1 MSILILTDIPEWV
14 RPLVDLLESRDIK
27 VQVTDDPEKIEA
39 NGLIV
44 NRVSS
49 LLAERDKARA
59 DRITHSLRAWEAE
72 DRSVINGSLCFQ
84 TGYSKLAQ
92 AKLFIECGV
101 RTPQTYPAVPG
112 GRAIHGQA
120 VLLKPPAGGFGRG
133 IRALEDGE
141 PAPDGLF
148 NREDGWIEQEMLTAA
163 DGCVHRIEVLGS
175 DILYEARAPLKADEF
190 NYCLAHPES
199 DVILWPPH
207 EIAPKVTES
216 VKKILRAARMELGAV
231 EYLLDENDNPIFID
245 LNPVSSFHPGAT
257 AVLGRDPLDAT
268 ASYLMRR
275 SVDLKK
281 RVKDRGKNDFAGI
294 DKLTPKF
301 D

>member
-49 LLAERDKARA
+49 LRAERDKARA
-59 DRITHSLRAWEAE
+59 DRITNSLRTWEVE
-72 DRSVINGSLCFQ
+72 GRSVINGSRCFQ
-84 TGYSKLAQ
+84 IGYSKLAQ
-92 AKLFIECGV
+92 AKLFTACGV
-101 RTPQTYPAVPG
+101 RTPKTYPAVPG

-133 IRALEDGE
+133 IRTLEDGE

-148 NREDGWIEQEMLTAA
+148 SREEGWIEQELLTAA
-163 DGCVHRIEVLGS
+163 DGCVHRIEALGS
-175 DILYEARAPLKADEF
+175 DILYEARAPLQADEF
-190 NYCLAHPES
+190 NYCLAQPES
-199 DVILWPPH
+199 DVTLWPPRK
-207 EIAPKVTES
+207 IAPQVTES

-231 EYLLDENDNPIFID
+231 EYLLDEKDNPFFID
-245 LNPVSSFHPGAT
+245 LNPVSSFHPGAA

-268 ASYLMRR
+268 ASYLIHR
-275 SVDLKK
+275 STGFKK
-281 RVKDRGKNDFAGI
+281 RGQK
-294 DKLTPKF
+294 
-301 D
+301 

>member
-14 RPLVDLLESRDIK
+14 RPLVDLLESRGIK
-27 VQVTDDPEKIEA
+27 VQVTDDPEEIVA

-59 DRITHSLRAWEAE
+59 DRITHSLRTWEAE
-72 DRSVINGSLCFQ
+72 GRSVINGSLCFQ

-92 AKLFIECGV
+92 AKLFTECGV
-101 RTPQTYPAVPG
+101 LTPPTYPAVPG
-112 GRAIHGQA
+112 GRAIHGKV

-133 IRALEDGE
+133 IRTLEDGK

-148 NREDGWIEQEMLTAA
+148 SRDEGWIEQELLTAA

-175 DILYEARAPLKADEF
+175 DILYEARSPIQADEF

-199 DVILWPPH
+199 DVTLLPPR
-207 EIAPKVTES
+207 EIAPKVTEA
-216 VKKILRAARMELGAV
+216 VKKILRAARMELGAI
-231 EYLLDENDNPIFID
+231 EYLLDEKDNPVFID

-257 AVLGRDPLDAT
+257 AVLGRDPL
-268 ASYLMRR
+268 
-275 SVDLKK
+275 
-281 RVKDRGKNDFAGI
+281 
-294 DKLTPKF
+294 
-301 D
+301 

>member
-14 RPLVDLLESRDIK
+14 RPLVDLLESRGIK
-27 VQVTDDPEKIEA
+27 VQVADDPEEILA

-59 DRITHSLRAWEAE
+59 DRIAHSLRTWEAE
-72 DRSVINGSLCFQ
+72 GRSVINGSLCFQ

-92 AKLFIECGV
+92 AKLFTECGV
-101 RTPQTYPAVPG
+101 RTPQTCPAVPG
-112 GRAIHGQA
+112 GRAINGQA

-133 IRALEDGE
+133 IRRLEDGE

-148 NREDGWIEQEMLTAA
+148 NQEEGWIEQELLTAA

-175 DILYEARAPLKADEF
+175 DILYEARSLIQADEF
-190 NYCLAHPES
+190 NYCLADPKS
-199 DVILWPPH
+199 DVTLRSPRD
-207 EIAPKVTES
+207 IAPKVTES

-231 EYLLDENDNPIFID
+231 EYLLDQKDNPVFID

-268 ASYLMRR
+268 ASYLIHR
-275 SVDLKK
+275 SAGPSRY
-281 RVKDRGKNDFAGI
+281 RVLA
-294 DKLTPKF
+294 
-301 D
+301 

>member
-14 RPLVDLLESRDIK
+14 RPLVDLLESRGIK
-27 VQVTDDPEKIEA
+27 VQVADDPEEIVA

-59 DRITHSLRAWEAE
+59 DRITHSLRTWEAE
-72 DRSVINGSLCFQ
+72 GRSVINGSLCFQ
-84 TGYSKLAQ
+84 TGYSKLDQ
-92 AKLFIECGV
+92 AKLFTECGV
-101 RTPQTYPAVPG
+101 LTPLTYPAVPG

-133 IRALEDGE
+133 IRMLEDGE

-148 NREDGWIEQEMLTAA
+148 SRDEGWIEQELLTAA

-175 DILYEARAPLKADEF
+175 DILYEARSPIQADQF

-199 DVILWPPH
+199 YVTLRAPG

-231 EYLLDENDNPIFID
+231 EYLLDEKDNPVFID

-257 AVLGRDPLDAT
+257 AVLGHNPLDAT
-268 ASYLMRR
+268 ASYLIHRTEE
-275 SVDLKK
+275 LKK
-281 RVKDRGKNDFAGI
+281 KGQR
-294 DKLTPKF
+294 
-301 D
+301 

>member
-14 RPLVDLLESRDIK
+14 RPLVDLLESRGVK
-27 VQVTDDPEKIEA
+27 VQVTDDPEEIVA

-59 DRITHSLRAWEAE
+59 VRITHSLRTWEAE
-72 DRSVINGSLCFQ
+72 GRSVINGSLCFQ

-92 AKLFIECGV
+92 AKLFTECGV
-101 RTPQTYPAVPG
+101 LTPLTYPAVPG

-133 IRALEDGE
+133 IRTLEDGE

-148 NREDGWIEQEMLTAA
+148 SRDEGWIEQELLTAA
-163 DGCVHRIEVLGS
+163 DGCVHRVEIIGS
-175 DILYEARAPLKADEF
+175 DILYEARSPIQADQF

-199 DVILWPPH
+199 DVTLRAPG
-207 EIAPKVTES
+207 EITPRVTES

-231 EYLLDENDNPIFID
+231 EYLLDEKDNPVFID

-268 ASYLMRR
+268 ASYLIHR
-275 SVDLKK
+275 SEGLKK
-281 RVKDRGKNDFAGI
+281 KGQR
-294 DKLTPKF
+294 
-301 D
+301 

>member
-1 MSILILTDIPEWV
+1 MSISILTDVPEWV
-14 RPLVDLLESRDIK
+14 RPLVSLLESRGNS
-27 VQVTDDPEKIEA
+27 VHVTDDPEEIVA

-44 NRVSS
+44 NRVSA

-59 DRITHSLRAWEAE
+59 DRITHSLQAWEAE
-72 DRSVINGSLCFQ
+72 GRSVVNGSLCFQ
-84 TGYSKLAQ
+84 IGYSKLAQ
-92 AKLFIECGV
+92 ARLFTECGV

-112 GRAIHGQA
+112 GRAIQGKA

-133 IRALEDGE
+133 IRRLENGE

-148 NREDGWIEQEMLTAA
+148 SRDEGWIEQELLTAA

-175 DILYEARAPLKADEF
+175 DVLYEARSPIQADQF

-199 DVILWPPH
+199 DVTLWPPRD
-207 EIAPKVTES
+207 IAPKVTES
-216 VKKILRAARMELGAV
+216 VKKILRAAKMELGAV
-231 EYLLDENDNPIFID
+231 EYLLDEEDNPVFID

-268 ASYLMRR
+268 ASYLVHR
-275 SVDLKK
+275 S
-281 RVKDRGKNDFAGI
+281 AGVET
-294 DKLTPKF
+294 KGQR
-301 D
+301 

>member
-1 MSILILTDIPEWV
+1 MSISILTDVPEWV
-14 RPLVDLLESRDIK
+14 RPLVSLLESRGTS
-27 VQVTDDPEKIEA
+27 VHVTDDPEEIVA

-44 NRVSS
+44 NRVSA

-59 DRITHSLRAWEAE
+59 DRITHSLQAWEAE
-72 DRSVINGSLCFQ
+72 GRSVVNGSLCFQ
-84 TGYSKLAQ
+84 IGYSKLAQ
-92 AKLFIECGV
+92 ARLFTECGV

-112 GRAIHGQA
+112 GRAIQGKA

-133 IRALEDGE
+133 IRRLENGE

-148 NREDGWIEQEMLTAA
+148 SRDEGWIEQELLTAA

-175 DILYEARAPLKADEF
+175 DVLYEARSPIQADQF

-199 DVILWPPH
+199 DVTLWPPRD
-207 EIAPKVTES
+207 IAPKVTES
-216 VKKILRAARMELGAV
+216 VKKILRAAKMELGAV
-231 EYLLDENDNPIFID
+231 EYLLDEEDNPVFID

-268 ASYLMRR
+268 ASYLVHR
-275 SVDLKK
+275 S
-281 RVKDRGKNDFAGI
+281 AGVET
-294 DKLTPKF
+294 KGQR
-301 D
+301 

>member
-1 MSILILTDIPEWV
+1 MSISILTDVPEWV
-14 RPLVDLLESRDIK
+14 RPLVSLLESRGTS
-27 VQVTDDPEKIEA
+27 VHVTDDPEEIVA

-44 NRVSS
+44 NRVSA

-59 DRITHSLRAWEAE
+59 DRITHSLQAWEAE
-72 DRSVINGSLCFQ
+72 GRSVVNGSLCFQ
-84 TGYSKLAQ
+84 IGYSKLAQ
-92 AKLFIECGV
+92 ARLFTECGV

-112 GRAIHGQA
+112 GRAIQGKA

-133 IRALEDGE
+133 IRRLENGE

-148 NREDGWIEQEMLTAA
+148 SRDEGWIEQELLTAA

-175 DILYEARAPLKADEF
+175 DVLYEARSPIQADQF

-199 DVILWPPH
+199 DVTLWPPRD
-207 EIAPKVTES
+207 IAPKVTES
-216 VKKILRAARMELGAV
+216 VKKILRAAKMELGAV
-231 EYLLDENDNPIFID
+231 EYLLDEKDNPVFID

-268 ASYLMRR
+268 ASYLIHR
-275 SVDLKK
+275 SEDLKK
-281 RVKDRGKNDFAGI
+281 KEQR
-294 DKLTPKF
+294 
-301 D
+301 

>member
-1 MSILILTDIPEWV
+1 MSISILTDVPEWV
-14 RPLVDLLESRDIK
+14 RPLVSLLESRGTS
-27 VQVTDDPEKIEA
+27 VHVTDDPEEIVA

-44 NRVSS
+44 NRVSA

-59 DRITHSLRAWEAE
+59 DRITHSLQAWEAE
-72 DRSVINGSLCFQ
+72 GRSVVNGSLCFQ
-84 TGYSKLAQ
+84 IGYSKLAQ
-92 AKLFIECGV
+92 ARLFTECGV

-112 GRAIHGQA
+112 GRAIQGKA

-133 IRALEDGE
+133 IRRLENGE

-148 NREDGWIEQEMLTAA
+148 SRDEGWIEQELLTAA

-175 DILYEARAPLKADEF
+175 DVLYEARSPIQADQF

-199 DVILWPPH
+199 DVTLWPPRD
-207 EIAPKVTES
+207 IAPKVTES
-216 VKKILRAARMELGAV
+216 VKKILRAAKMELGAV
-231 EYLLDENDNPIFID
+231 EYLLDEEDNPIFID

-268 ASYLMRR
+268 ASYLVHR
-275 SVDLKK
+275 S
-281 RVKDRGKNDFAGI
+281 AGVET
-294 DKLTPKF
+294 KGQR
-301 D
+301 

>member
-14 RPLVDLLESRDIK
+14 RPLVDLLESRGIK
-27 VQVTDDPEKIEA
+27 VQVAGDPGEIVA

-59 DRITHSLRAWEAE
+59 DRITNSLRIWEAE
-72 DRSVINGSLCFQ
+72 GRSVINGSLCFQ

-92 AKLFIECGV
+92 AKLFIACGV

-112 GRAIHGQA
+112 GRTIHGQT

-133 IRALEDGE
+133 IRTLEDGE

-148 NREDGWIEQEMLTAA
+148 SREDGWIEQEMLTAA
-163 DGCVHRIEVLGS
+163 DGCVHRIEVLGY
-175 DILYEARAPLKADEF
+175 DILYEARAPLQADKF
-190 NYCLAHPES
+190 NYCLAHPEP
-199 DVILWPPH
+199 DVTLWPPR

-231 EYLLDENDNPIFID
+231 EYLLDEKDNPIFID
-245 LNPVSSFHPGAT
+245 LNPVSSFHPEAT
-257 AVLGRDPLDAT
+257 AVLGRDPLYAT
-268 ASYLMRR
+268 ASYLIHR
-275 SVDLKK
+275 SAGLKK
-281 RVKDRGKNDFAGI
+281 KRKK
-294 DKLTPKF
+294 
-301 D
+301 

>member
-1 MSILILTDIPEWV
+1 MSISILTDVPEWV
-14 RPLVDLLESRDIK
+14 RPLVSLLESRGTS
-27 VQVTDDPEKIEA
+27 VHVTDDPEEIVA

-44 NRVSS
+44 NRVSA

-59 DRITHSLRAWEAE
+59 DRITHSLQAWEAE
-72 DRSVINGSLCFQ
+72 GRSVVNGSLCFQ
-84 TGYSKLAQ
+84 IGYSKLAQ
-92 AKLFIECGV
+92 ARLFTECGV

-112 GRAIHGQA
+112 GRAIQGKA

-133 IRALEDGE
+133 IRRLENGE

-148 NREDGWIEQEMLTAA
+148 NRDEGWIEQELLTAA

-175 DILYEARAPLKADEF
+175 DVLYEARSPIQADQF

-199 DVILWPPH
+199 DVTLWPPRD
-207 EIAPKVTES
+207 IAPKVTES
-216 VKKILRAARMELGAV
+216 VKKILRAAKMELGAV
-231 EYLLDENDNPIFID
+231 EYLLDEEDNPIFID

-268 ASYLMRR
+268 ASYLVHR
-275 SVDLKK
+275 S
-281 RVKDRGKNDFAGI
+281 AGVET
-294 DKLTPKF
+294 KGQR
-301 D
+301 

>member
-14 RPLVDLLESRDIK
+14 RPLVDLLESRGVK
-27 VQVTDDPEKIEA
+27 VQVTDDPEEIVA

-59 DRITHSLRAWEAE
+59 VRITHSLRTWEAE
-72 DRSVINGSLCFQ
+72 GRSVINGSLCFQ

-92 AKLFIECGV
+92 AKLFTECGV
-101 RTPQTYPAVPG
+101 LTPLTYPAVPG
-112 GRAIHGQA
+112 GRAIHGKV

-133 IRALEDGE
+133 IRTLEDGE

-148 NREDGWIEQEMLTAA
+148 SRDEGWIEQELLTAA
-163 DGCVHRIEVLGS
+163 DGCVHRVEIIGS
-175 DILYEARAPLKADEF
+175 DILYEARSPIQADQF

-199 DVILWPPH
+199 DVTLRAPG
-207 EIAPKVTES
+207 EITPRVTES

-231 EYLLDENDNPIFID
+231 EYLLDEKDNPVFID

-268 ASYLMRR
+268 ASYLIHR
-275 SVDLKK
+275 SEGLKK
-281 RVKDRGKNDFAGI
+281 KGQR
-294 DKLTPKF
+294 
-301 D
+301 

>member
-14 RPLVDLLESRDIK
+14 RPLVGLLESRGIK
-27 VQVTDDPEKIEA
+27 VQVADDPQQIAA

-44 NRVSS
+44 NRVSA

-59 DRITHSLRAWEAE
+59 DRITHSLRTWEAE
-72 DRSVINGSLCFQ
+72 GRSVINGSFCFQ

-92 AKLFIECGV
+92 AKLFNDCGV
-101 RTPQTYPAVPG
+101 LTPQTYPAVPG
-112 GRAIHGQA
+112 GRAIHGKA

-133 IRALEDGE
+133 IRMLEDDE

-148 NREDGWIEQEMLTAA
+148 SREEGWIEQEMLTAA

-175 DILYEARAPLKADEF
+175 DILYEASSPLRADEF
-190 NYCLAHPES
+190 NYCMANPES
-199 DVILWPPH
+199 DVTLKPPS

-216 VKKILRAARMELGAV
+216 VKKILQAAKMELGAV
-231 EYLLDENDNPIFID
+231 EYLVNERGDPVFID

-257 AVLGRDPLDAT
+257 AVLGYDPIDAT
-268 ASYLMRR
+268 ASYLIDRFA
-275 SVDLKK
+275 DLKQTDQ
-281 RVKDRGKNDFAGI
+281 R
-294 DKLTPKF
+294 
-301 D
+301 

>member
-14 RPLVDLLESRDIK
+14 RPLVDLLKSRGIK
-27 VQVTDDPEKIEA
+27 VQVADDPEQIVA

-59 DRITHSLRAWEAE
+59 DRITHSLRTWEAE
-72 DRSVINGSLCFQ
+72 GRSVINGSLCFQ

-92 AKLFIECGV
+92 AKLFTECGV
-101 RTPQTYPAVPG
+101 LTPPTYPAVPG
-112 GRAIHGQA
+112 GRAIHGKV

-133 IRALEDGE
+133 IRTLEDGK

-148 NREDGWIEQEMLTAA
+148 SRDEGWIEQELLTAA

-175 DILYEARAPLKADEF
+175 DILYEARSPIQADEF

-199 DVILWPPH
+199 DVTLWSPR

-231 EYLLDENDNPIFID
+231 EYLLDEKDNPVFID

-257 AVLGRDPLDAT
+257 AVLGRDPLEAT
-268 ASYLMRR
+268 ASYLIHR
-275 SVDLKK
+275 SEDLKK
-281 RVKDRGKNDFAGI
+281 KEQR
-294 DKLTPKF
+294 
-301 D
+301 

>member
-14 RPLVDLLESRDIK
+14 RPLVDLLKSRGIK
-27 VQVTDDPEKIEA
+27 VQVADDPEQIVA

-59 DRITHSLRAWEAE
+59 DRITNSLRIWETE
-72 DRSVINGSLCFQ
+72 GRFVINGSFCFQ

-92 AKLFIECGV
+92 AKLFSECGV

-112 GRAIHGQA
+112 GRAILGQS

-133 IRALEDGE
+133 IQKLEDSE

-148 NREDGWIEQEMLTAA
+148 SPQEGWIEQEMLTAA

-175 DILYEARAPLKADEF
+175 DILYEASSPLRADEF
-190 NYCLAHPES
+190 NYCMAHPES
-199 DVILWPPH
+199 DVTLRPPS
-207 EIAPKVTES
+207 EISPKVTEP
-216 VKKILRAARMELGAV
+216 VKKILQAARMELGAV
-231 EYLLDENDNPIFID
+231 EYLLDEKDNPVFID

-257 AVLGRDPLDAT
+257 AVLGCDPLDAT
-268 ASYLMRR
+268 ASYLIHRFAG
-275 SVDLKK
+275 LKK
-281 RVKDRGKNDFAGI
+281 KD
-294 DKLTPKF
+294 
-301 D
+301 

>member
-1 MSILILTDIPEWV
+1 MSISILTDIPEWV
-14 RPLVDLLESRDIK
+14 RPLVDLLESRGIK
-27 VQVTDDPEKIEA
+27 VHVTDDPEETVA

-59 DRITHSLRAWEAE
+59 DRIAHSLRTWEAE
-72 DRSVINGSLCFQ
+72 GRSVINGSLCFQ
-84 TGYSKLAQ
+84 IGYSKLAQ
-92 AKLFIECGV
+92 AKLFTECGV
-101 RTPQTYPAVPG
+101 LTPPTYPAVPG
-112 GRAIHGQA
+112 GRAIHGKV

-133 IRALEDGE
+133 IRTLKDGE

-148 NREDGWIEQEMLTAA
+148 SRDEGWIEQEMLTAA

-175 DILYEARAPLKADEF
+175 DILYEARSPIQADEF

-199 DVILWPPH
+199 DVTLWPPRD
-207 EIAPKVTES
+207 IAPKVTEA

-231 EYLLDENDNPIFID
+231 EYLLDEKDNPVFID
-245 LNPVSSFHPGAT
+245 LNPVSTFHPGAT

-268 ASYLMRR
+268 ASYLIHR
-275 SVDLKK
+275 S
-281 RVKDRGKNDFAGI
+281 AG
-294 DKLTPKF
+294 L
-301 D
+301 